1 LAWLDGNPVTLS
13 RREIDLLTEL
23 ASADGRWIS
32 PEALVEKLF
41 GLATESGTNTL
52 NVHIHNVRRKL
63 GSEAI
68 STARG
73 MGYRL
78 GWALDSDPR

>member
-1 LAWLDGNPVTLS
+1 M
-13 RREIDLLTEL
+13 
-23 ASADGRWIS
+23 
-32 PEALVEKLF
+32 
-41 GLATESGTNTL
+41 
-52 NVHIHNVRRKL
+52 HNVRRKL

-73 MGYRL
+73 MGYRI